1 MYEGKRIYLWGD
13 SIGKGVVFSP
23 ERKRYCL
30 SGERCEKT
38 LREQGIW
45 LENHARMGATAP
57 EGLKAFE
64 EEGAEPGGYAVI
76 QYGGNDCDLDWQ
88 AVSDRP
94 GEFHDGRTPLE
105 AFLRTLRVF
114 AGRAREKGLMP
125 VMVLPPPLYP
135 ERYFKWVCR
144 GRNERAVLAY
154 LGDVG
159 HIGRWHALYV
169 ETIREA
175 ARETG
180 SALLDAYTPFLR
192 AWNFPELM
200 CEDGIH
206 PSAGGQRLIAQTAL
220 AALGRT

>member
-1 MYEGKRIYLWGD
+1 MILCAK
-13 SIGKGVVFSP
+13 S
-23 ERKRYCL
+23 
-30 SGERCEKT
+30 
-38 LREQGIW
+38 
-45 LENHARMGATAP
+45 
-57 EGLKAFE
+57 KAFCSIPSVLRMLF
-64 EEGAEPGGYAVI
+64 ASFAISMRANRGGRINALFI
-76 QYGGNDCDLDWQ
+76 LSAPISCP
-88 AVSDRP
+88 ATRS
-94 GEFHDGRTPLE
+94 
-105 AFLRTLRVF
+105 
-114 AGRAREKGLMP
+114 
-125 VMVLPPPLYP
+125 PPLYP